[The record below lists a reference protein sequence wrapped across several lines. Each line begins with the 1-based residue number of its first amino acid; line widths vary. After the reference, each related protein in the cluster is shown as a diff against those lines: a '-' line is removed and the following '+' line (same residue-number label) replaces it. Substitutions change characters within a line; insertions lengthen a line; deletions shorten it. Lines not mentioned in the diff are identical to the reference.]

1 MELTDHKAS
10 KLGELSKNIKS
21 LDDRDLDKSLC
32 MNDNETFSQEKSN
45 EISFTGGQET
55 ERDLAS
61 SKLQQELSSC
71 GIYISG
77 QIYSD
82 NVWGGLNNYSGNLVR
97 DKINEA
103 RNANSITDAEYK
115 KLIVLLKKACY
126 HQ

>member
-1 MELTDHKAS
+1 MELTGHKAS

-21 LDDRDLDKSLC
+21 LDDKDLDKSLC
-32 MNDNETFSQEKSN
+32 MTDNETFSIEKSN
-45 EISFTGGQET
+45 EISFTGSQET

-103 RNANSITDAEYK
+103 RNTNSITDAEYK

>member
-1 MELTDHKAS
+1 MELTGHKAS

-32 MNDNETFSQEKSN
+32 MTDNETFSIEKSN
-45 EISFTGGQET
+45 EISFTGSQET

-103 RNANSITDAEYK
+103 RNTNSITDAEYK

>member
-1 MELTDHKAS
+1 MELTGHKAS

-32 MNDNETFSQEKSN
+32 VTDNETFSIEKSN
-45 EISFTGGQET
+45 EISFTGSQET

-103 RNANSITDAEYK
+103 RNTNSITDAEYK

>member
-1 MELTDHKAS
+1 MELTEHKAS
-10 KLGELSKNIKS
+10 KLNELSKNIKS
-21 LDDRDLDKSLC
+21 LDDRDLDKSLD
-32 MNDNETFSQEKSN
+32 MTNNDSFSLEKSN
-45 EISFTGGQET
+45 EISFTGRQET

-82 NVWGGLNNYSGNLVR
+82 NVWGGLNNYSGKLVH

-103 RNANSITDAEYK
+103 RNANSITDVEYK
-115 KLIVLLKKACY
+115 KLIGLLKKACY